1 MITNEHPWPL
11 FIGKGLYKNSL
22 ESEASRISRTF
33 LIFIPKYLV
42 LESSRNLLW
51 NIPLMKSSRE
61 YPLYIIF
68 TISSKKTLEP
78 LTTWVE
84 PK

>member
-11 FIGKGLYKNSL
+11 FIAKALYKNSL
-22 ESEASRISRTF
+22 ELEASRIPRTF
-33 LIFIPKYLV
+33 LIYILKYLS

-51 NIPLMKSSRE
+51 NILLIESSRE
-61 YPLYIIF
+61 YSLYIIF